1 MEEKKW
7 KLQIEEILKDTFFK
21 YLVLKNSYFF
31 IFFSDLYLSPFI
43 LNTNK
48 NIFYACIVKHINYSC
63 LKLQEEYVT
72 GKQSFENLYFVGYY
86 GWRSKYH
93 TKPFV
98 QSVAW
103 ECSIISR
110 KFKESVHWNN
120 ETLKHCNTETLKH
133 WNSKPWNREK
143 SKS

>member
-48 NIFYACIVKHINYSC
+48 NIFYVCVGKPINYSC
-63 LKLQEEYVT
+63 LKL
-72 GKQSFENLYFVGYY
+72 
-86 GWRSKYH
+86 
-93 TKPFV
+93 
-98 QSVAW
+98 
-103 ECSIISR
+103 
-110 KFKESVHWNN
+110 
-120 ETLKHCNTETLKH
+120 
-133 WNSKPWNREK
+133 
-143 SKS
+143 